1 MSALEPVILNEVK
14 LTQKAV
20 ADLAGS
26 SSSGPTEY
34 PWSVFF
40 DSSSWTVP
48 DDGDYEVIVIGGGY
62 APSVGVG
69 RPGHGGGGG
78 GEPSNSNNAG
88 GRGGGAGGISIK
100 QAARLLKGQSVVVT
114 VGAASGRSSVVCTD
128 ASLSMTANGASGS
141 SGGSASGG
149 DMNFTGGNGGY
160 GAYNVAVGTYAVTAS
175 GGGGGLFTSHG
186 ASGVCFALAN
196 YGSPSAY
203 ASSSIGGDGGHFGG
217 GAGVAL
223 AHAAY
228 SYSQS
233 GQDRIVSSNSASQGK
248 NGDGG
253 WLNRIPGYKSSGTGG
268 EGLVAI
274 RRVR

>member
-20 ADLAGS
+20 ADLASS

-40 DSSSWTVP
+40 SSSSWTVP

-62 APSVGVG
+62 VPSPEAG

-78 GEPSNSNNAG
+78 GAPSNSGNAG
-88 GRGGGAGGISIK
+88 GTGGGAGGVSIK

-114 VGAASGRSSVVCTD
+114 VGAAIGRSSVVC
-128 ASLSMTANGASGS
+128 AAAGLSMTANGASGS
-141 SGGSASGG
+141 RGGSASGG
-149 DMNFTGGNGGY
+149 DMDFTGGNGGSGTY
-160 GAYNVAVGTYAVTAS
+160 SPAVGSYAVTAS
-175 GGGGGLFTSHG
+175 GGGGGLFTSRG
-186 ASGVCFALAN
+186 ANGVCYDTSFTDGN
-196 YGSPSAY
+196 YAR
-203 ASSSIGGDGGHFGG
+203 AASSIGGDGGHFGG

-228 SYSQS
+228 VSQYNSSY
-233 GQDRIVSSNSASQGK
+233 IVSSNSASQGK

>member
-1 MSALEPVILNEVK
+1 MSALDPVILNEVK

-20 ADLAGS
+20 ADLASS

-40 DSSSWTVP
+40 SSSSWTVP

-62 APSVGVG
+62 VPSPEAG

-78 GEPSNSNNAG
+78 GEPSNSGNAG
-88 GRGGGAGGISIK
+88 GTGGGAGGVSIK

-114 VGAASGRSSVVCTD
+114 VGAAIGRSSVVC
-128 ASLSMTANGASGS
+128 AAAGLSMTANGASGS

-149 DMNFTGGNGGY
+149 DMNFTGGNGGSGTY
-160 GAYNVAVGTYAVTAS
+160 SHAVGNYTVTAS

-186 ASGVCFALAN
+186 ASGVCFGLSYSSGIVAKA
-196 YGSPSAY
+196 A
-203 ASSSIGGDGGHFGG
+203 SSIGGDGGHFGG

-233 GQDRIVSSNSASQGK
+233 EQRYIVSSNSASQGK